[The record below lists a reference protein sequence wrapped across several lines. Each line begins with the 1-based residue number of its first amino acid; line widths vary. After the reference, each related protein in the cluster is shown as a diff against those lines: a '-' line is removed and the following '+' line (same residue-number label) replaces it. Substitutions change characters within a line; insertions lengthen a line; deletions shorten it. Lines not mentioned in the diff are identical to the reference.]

1 MSEFNTMYDY
11 YAMEMSEMESKID
24 AYDPYLDFDD
34 DFEEDTQDDYD
45 FHGNEDRGFEGYLF
59 GWDS

>member
-34 DFEEDTQDDYD
+34 DFEEDTKDDYD
-45 FHGNEDRGFEGYLF
+45 FQGNEDRGFEGYLF